1 LNAEGAAD
9 AGGAAYAPLEPPYAP
24 VSYAP
29 NVEVGAGSD
38 SYALPPAG
46 TLPAGEGAAGCSK
59 GLRKSSLPLA
69 PPRAPGS
76 AYGFAAPFS
85 SNGLSAIVTCRATP
99 RRPLAAVH
107 ERLEKIKP
115 RRRATASVGVRA
127 ETPWLSRGLRSRR
140 RVYEDGR
147 VGGVDRVARASTKVW
162 RLALEIVRNA
172 RACVPTE
179 KVYTYNLPRASFGPT
194 NRDFERTL
202 SGRQL
207 VFPVDDADGFQIEPS
222 ACRRSPHA
230 PSATMAEVNVEVR
243 VSAFP

>member
-1 LNAEGAAD
+1 MNAEGAAD
-9 AGGAAYAPLEPPYAP
+9 AEGAAYAPLDPPYAP

-59 GLRKSSLPLA
+59 GLRKSSPPLA

-76 AYGFAAPFS
+76 ANGFAAPFS

-127 ETPWLSRGLRSRR
+127 KTPWLSRGLRSRR

-147 VGGVDRVARASTKVW
+147 VGGVDRVTRASTDVW
-162 RLALEIVRNA
+162 GLALEIVRNA
-172 RACVPTE
+172 RACVGKGLTCHAR
-179 KVYTYNLPRASFGPT
+179 LLGPRTAIS
-194 NRDFERTL
+194 NER
-202 SGRQL
+202 S
-207 VFPVDDADGFQIEPS
+207 PVDS
-222 ACRRSPHA
+222 WSLSTTCRA
-230 PSATMAEVNVEVR
+230 
-243 VSAFP
+243 AFKSSRAGAAVHRTHPPRDHG